1 MVARL
6 SALVVWALV
15 AASAVFWG
23 LRLTARP
30 PQAPPYT
37 VGVGDGAVAR
47 ADLTRLFGAPAVAEP
62 EETIA
67 PDAAARYQLLG
78 VIAPKPPKPNN
89 PFGVAL
95 IAVDGQPPKAYKVGA
110 SLEDD
115 LVLQSVG
122 LRTAA
127 VGPADGKAAFTL
139 ELPAPQPAATG
150 TLPPPGVAGING
162 VPGTVAPAAPI
173 ARGIPPG
180 MRRPNGLPFQPGV
193 QPQQIP
199 QPVQQPMQH
208 PTAEPMQMPNMDQQG
223 DQSPTPAD

>member
-6 SALVVWALV
+6 SALVIWALV

-30 PQAPPYT
+30 PQAPPN
-37 VGVGDGAVAR
+37 VGPVADAALR
-47 ADLTRLFGAPAVAEP
+47 GDLTRLFGAPAVAQQ
-62 EETIA
+62 EEAIA

-78 VIAPKPPKPNN
+78 VIAPKGPRAARQDPY
-89 PFGVAL
+89 GVAL

-110 SLEDD
+110 VLEDD

-127 VGPADGKAAFTL
+127 IGPAQGKTALTL
-139 ELPAPQPAATG
+139 ELPVLPPPTTG
-150 TLPPPGVAGING
+150 TLPAAGMGANG
-162 VPGTVAPAAPI
+162 VPANGMPAAG
-173 ARGIPPG
+173 ARATPG
-180 MRRPNGLPFQPGV
+180 MRNVPPGLRHPNGMPFQPGG
-193 QPQQIP
+193 QQQMP
-199 QPVQQPMQH
+199 QPNQQPEV
-208 PTAEPMQMPNMDQQG
+208 EPIPI